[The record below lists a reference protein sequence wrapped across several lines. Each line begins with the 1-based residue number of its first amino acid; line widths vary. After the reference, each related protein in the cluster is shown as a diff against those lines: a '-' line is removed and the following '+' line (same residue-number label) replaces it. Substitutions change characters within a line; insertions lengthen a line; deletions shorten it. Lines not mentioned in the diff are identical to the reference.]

1 MITAGIKELKNQ
13 LSRYIG
19 IVKKGDDVLIT
30 ERGRVV
36 ARIVKEN
43 SSSSSLRQALQ
54 LLILKGQIVMPT
66 RDIKRD
72 VATTNSNF
80 PAIAC
85 LTQRKALP
93 CIGWASTSPAT
104 ITDVSKSTFIS
115 AFLLTWLFFRDVLT
129 LPRQYP
135 PSPRLCIPAHRLW
148 TADYAHRGQGLV

>member
-54 LLILKGQIVMPT
+54 PLILKGQIVMPT

-72 VATTNSNF
+72 VAR
-80 PAIAC
+80 PIE
-85 LTQRKALP
+85 LPGKA
-93 CIGWASTSPAT
+93 
-104 ITDVSKSTFIS
+104 VSDI
-115 AFLLTWLFFRDVLT
+115 VLED
-129 LPRQYP
+129 R
-135 PSPRLCIPAHRLW
+135 R
-148 TADYAHRGQGLV
+148 